1 MEEYY
6 NSPQIQFRQDT
17 LKFCLYQLAL
27 TNEDCQHVY
36 QVIIRLLNNMKDITN
51 LSFQN
56 QRALQGD
63 SEDSDLSELPIPTDL
78 IADRIEYYCC
88 QMYLIEQSI

>member
-1 MEEYY
+1 
-6 NSPQIQFRQDT
+6 
-17 LKFCLYQLAL
+17 
-27 TNEDCQHVY
+27 
-36 QVIIRLLNNMKDITN
+36 MKDITN

-88 QMYLIEQSI
+88 